1 MGEALQQQQQSAAQ
15 MVSLPFPSKLQF
27 QSIIT
32 DSCRASS
39 YVRSNGDSQRSD
51 PTASFDMHQPLQL
64 CAHFFHT
71 NSCTPLHGT
80 ASPLHSVPNSS
91 RIPPQEIV
99 KFISKFQPLL
109 TTFSLAH
116 EQVSC
121 TQQFLISPD
130 VMRQLQRY
138 ENCVC
143 VELLFRTGLFTNP
156 NTSNFRTFPNFELNS
171 SILALNTST
180 SWPAVSTGRRTT
192 EGQRAE
198 CRSQSG
204 PARTTRSA

>member
-1 MGEALQQQQQSAAQ
+1 MRRLFHSIWAKISTLDIFSAPGQPTQPLIQYPPSMGEALQQQQQSAAQ

-121 TQQFLISPD
+121 TQQFLISPE

-138 ENCVC
+138 ENCG
-143 VELLFRTGLFTNP
+143 ELLFRGRRLLTWIPRIFGHFQ
-156 NTSNFRTFPNFELNS
+156 TSN
-171 SILALNTST
+171 SIH
-180 SWPAVSTGRRTT
+180 
-192 EGQRAE
+192 QF
-198 CRSQSG
+198 
-204 PARTTRSA
+204 

>member
-1 MGEALQQQQQSAAQ
+1 MHLDNQLSHSFSIHHPWEKLYSSSSSNQQHKWLVFHFLLNFNSN
-15 MVSLPFPSKLQF
+15 L
-27 QSIIT
+27 IIT

-51 PTASFDMHQPLQL
+51 PTASLDMHQPLQL

-121 TQQFLISPD
+121 TQQFLISPE

-143 VELLFRTGLFTNP
+143 GVIIP
-156 NTSNFRTFPNFELNS
+156 NRPFH
-171 SILALNTST
+171 
-180 SWPAVSTGRRTT
+180 
-192 EGQRAE
+192 
-198 CRSQSG
+198 
-204 PARTTRSA
+204 